1 MLSVLTALF
10 AGSLVIAAVLAGKII
25 LGSLTAY
32 MVSQL
37 HDVWSFDRWKQA
49 TSGKHLWLIRR
60 RAPVP
65 DVVWPIRS

>member
-1 MLSVLTALF
+1 MLSILTTLF

-49 TSGKHLWLIRR
+49 TSGKHLRLIRR
-60 RAPVP
+60 RTPVP
-65 DVVWPIRS
+65 DVVWPNRY